1 LNASP
6 LPKFKKKRKI
16 PSLPQFDGKIGSFE
30 HFAKQPDTEIG
41 LTLNELRS

>member
-6 LPKFKKKRKI
+6 LPKFKKRKI

-30 HFAKQPDTEIG
+30 HIAKQPDTEIG

>member
-1 LNASP
+1 MHHHSQNL
-6 LPKFKKKRKI
+6 KKRKF

>member
-1 LNASP
+1 MHHHSQNL
-6 LPKFKKKRKI
+6 KKI